1 MAYGDGTVHE
11 LPDGRWRGTF
21 DAGLN
26 EHGKRRRPAVFGRT
40 EAEARRKLRDKRA
53 AYAKSHGNAT
63 ASDAGRKTVA
73 AWSKTWLENRV
84 GEVRPKTYGN
94 DAGEVRNYIVPTIG
108 RRRLID
114 LGVKDVRSVNHAVR
128 AAGCDE
134 PTVLRVQRVLI
145 KMLRD
150 ALEEGYAVP
159 DALFNIKVRKAQS
172 GRGKPKREA
181 LEMVQ
186 AIAVLAHAAELPH
199 GSRWLTGFYE
209 GMRQGEV
216 LGLTWDAVDFE
227 SGFISLEW
235 QLQALPYNVPR
246 DRSSGFRVPH
256 GYEARHL
263 VERFHLVR
271 PKTDKGWR
279 AIPMVDTVREALLI
293 WRDQQPPNPHGLVWS
308 RPDGRPIVKERD
320 ADEFAALQLAA
331 NVRHP
336 SGRAYVGHEIRNTTA
351 TLLAEAGVE
360 PTIIQAI
367 LGHSSYAISQGYIA
381 ARRAPMMAA
390 MREVEAAFTTKAISP
405 AGTPEAP

>member
-1 MAYGDGTVHE
+1 MAYGDGTVHQ

-40 EAEARRKLRDKRA
+40 EAEARRKLRDKKV
-53 AYAKSHGNAT
+53 AYAKTQGNAT
-63 ASDAGRKTVA
+63 AGDAGRKTVA
-73 AWSKTWLENRV
+73 AWAKTWLENRV
-84 GEVRPKTYGN
+84 TEVRPKTFGN
-94 DAGEVRNYIVPTIG
+94 DKGEVNKYIVPTIG
-108 RRRLID
+108 RRRLVD
-114 LGVKDVRSVNHAVR
+114 LGVKDVRSVNNAVR

-159 DALFNIKVRKAQS
+159 DPVFNIKVRKAQR
-172 GRGKPKREA
+172 GRQKPKREA
-181 LEMVQ
+181 LELPQ
-186 AIAVLAHAAELPH
+186 AIAVLAHAAELEH
-199 GSRWLTGFYE
+199 GCRWLTGFYE

-227 SGFISLEW
+227 TGFISLEW
-235 QLQALPYNVPR
+235 QLQALPYNVAR

-271 PKTDKGWR
+271 PKTDTGWR
-279 AIPMVDTVREALLI
+279 VIPMVDTVRDALAV
-293 WRDQQPPNPHGLVWS
+293 WHGTQPANPHGLVWT
-308 RPDGRPIVKERD
+308 RADGRPIPKEDDAEEFRQLQRAAGVK
-320 ADEFAALQLAA
+320 
-331 NVRHP
+331 HP
-336 SGRAYVGHEIRNTTA
+336 SGRLYVGHEIRNTTA

-381 ARRAPMMAA
+381 ARRGPMMAA
-390 MREVEAAFTTKAISP
+390 MREVEAAFTTKALP
-405 AGTPEAP
+405 APQAS